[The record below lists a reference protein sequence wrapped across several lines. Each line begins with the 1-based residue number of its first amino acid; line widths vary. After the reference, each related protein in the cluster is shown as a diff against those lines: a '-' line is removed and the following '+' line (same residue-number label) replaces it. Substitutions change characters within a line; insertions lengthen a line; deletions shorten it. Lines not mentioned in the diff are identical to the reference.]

1 MSAQSPVIVALD
13 FAAESDALDLIE
25 RLDPTQCRVKVGFE
39 SFVAFGPQF
48 VERIQHRGFDVFLD
62 LKFHDIPNTVAGA
75 CRSAAS
81 LGVWMLTT
89 HASGGQR
96 MIAAARDALDTASR
110 APLLVAVT
118 VLTSMDERDLKQV
131 GIETSAPR
139 HVANLA
145 TLAKQS
151 GADGVVCSAQEASS
165 LRGALGSDFVLVTP
179 GIRMTESKAN
189 TDDQRRVMTPRAAI
203 ESGSSFLVIGRP
215 ITQAPEP
222 MSVLSEILNS
232 LDR

>member
-1 MSAQSPVIVALD
+1 
-13 FAAESDALDLIE
+13 
-25 RLDPTQCRVKVGFE
+25 
-39 SFVAFGPQF
+39 
-48 VERIQHRGFDVFLD
+48 
-62 LKFHDIPNTVAGA
+62 
-75 CRSAAS
+75 
-81 LGVWMLTT
+81 MLTI

-96 MIAAARDALDTASR
+96 MIAAARDALDAASR
-110 APLLVAVT
+110 PPLLVAVT
-118 VLTSMDERDLKQV
+118 VLTSMDERDMKQV

-179 GIRMTESKAN
+179 GIRLAGSEAN